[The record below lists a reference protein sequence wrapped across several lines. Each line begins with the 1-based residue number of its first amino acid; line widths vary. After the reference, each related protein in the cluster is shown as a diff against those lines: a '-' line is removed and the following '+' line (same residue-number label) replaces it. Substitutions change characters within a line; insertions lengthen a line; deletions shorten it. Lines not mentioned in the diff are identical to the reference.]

1 MEEKKILLIEDETK
15 IAEVLQAYLEKD
27 GYQVFYGKDGEEGV
41 RLFYQINPIL
51 IILDRMLP
59 LRSGESVCKEI
70 RKSSRVPI
78 IMLTAKISE
87 TEIVEGFSLGADDY
101 LTKPFRMGELMA
113 RIHAVLRR
121 TQEVS
126 QPLFLSNSWNQGDL
140 EIYVKEQTVY
150 KQKQLVSLTPNEW
163 KLLLLF
169 ISHPKQIF
177 SREQIIQ
184 AAFGMDYDGFDRTID
199 THIKN
204 LRSKLE
210 DDSANPRY
218 ILTVRGMGYKFV
230 GERSQNHEA
239 N

>member
-27 GYQVFYGKDGEEGV
+27 GYQVFYGKDGEEGL